1 MRGKAGQRKGDKSHG
16 NGMAKERF
24 ASRRHGNEVTRVS
37 LQRHGNARFCG
48 AADVPGKAMQRQSK
62 DVVGNATA
70 RRRSAQNRYEEQG
83 HGFVWISD
91 A

>member
-1 MRGKAGQRKGDKSHG
+1 MRGKARQRKCAEVHG
-16 NGMAKERF
+16 KGMEKERF

-62 DVVGNATA
+62 EVGSDATA
-70 RRRSAQNRYEEQG
+70 RRR
-83 HGFVWISD
+83 
-91 A
+91 